1 MLRDAPT
8 VNDSGTSDEKIRV
21 LPKSSNFTITYLS
34 IFFAFRKWQFL
45 IDSSW

>member
-1 MLRDAPT
+1 MLRDART
-8 VNDSGTSDEKIRV
+8 VSDSGTSDEKIRV

-34 IFFAFRKWQFL
+34 IFFTFRKWQFL